1 MRGNSLTRQAHNRN
15 RQADRMATGLQRSSY
30 LTVGTRQPLVVRG
43 RPDFSSVGPA
53 TRAHRFNRG
62 HMATSNKI
70 NDAQSRGTHQAGA
83 LKNTPYLD
91 YWEEK
96 VRFKE
101 SATLPGTI

>member
-1 MRGNSLTRQAHNRN
+1 MHAVHSMRASLQNSNA
-15 RQADRMATGLQRSSY
+15 GLQRSSY
-30 LTVGTRQPLVVRG
+30 LTAGARPPLVVRG
-43 RPDFSSVGPA
+43 RPDFSAVGPA